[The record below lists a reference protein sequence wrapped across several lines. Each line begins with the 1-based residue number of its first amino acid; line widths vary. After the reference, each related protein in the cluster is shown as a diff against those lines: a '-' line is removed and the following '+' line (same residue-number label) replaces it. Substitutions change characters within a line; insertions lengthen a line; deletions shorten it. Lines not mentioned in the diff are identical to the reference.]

1 MQSSLIEEASAAIYA
16 AEAEAQQGHQELLNL
31 KHEHQKEVDSA
42 VSRAVGQYKAQ
53 LISARQPAEHKLESQ
68 KLQKKIHS
76 LEVSLANKKTVNLPS
91 VGVFQAWSGTALR
104 EEVFNLIPGM
114 VNQHCSADQYN
125 SQDQAFSFQKQVR
138 FKQGSSPDLSSNSSA
153 GPAPPQSSTPLHLS
167 HPANHTF
174 D

>member
-53 LISARQPAEHKLESQ
+53 LISARQPAEHKHKLESQ

-76 LEVSLANKKTVNLPS
+76 LEVSLANKK
-91 VGVFQAWSGTALR
+91 
-104 EEVFNLIPGM
+104 
-114 VNQHCSADQYN
+114 N
-125 SQDQAFSFQKQVR
+125 SQFTFSGSIPSMERYCPSGGGFQPHPRDGQ
-138 FKQGSSPDLSSNSSA
+138 SA
-153 GPAPPQSSTPLHLS
+153 LQC
-167 HPANHTF
+167 
-174 D
+174 